1 MEKYVTIEVDD
12 VKVVDMDFDDVNKV
26 VTIKT
31 VTDFIFEYNISYT
44 DLFNLL
50 HKE

>member
-12 VKVVDMDFDDVNKV
+12 VKVIDVSFDDVNKV
-26 VTIKT
+26 VTVKT
-31 VTDFIFEYNISYT
+31 VTDFISEYKISYA